1 MMPGKIRD
9 LIRAITGEGFGQV
22 LKNGG
27 IRVSTGKGL
36 GQVPKNGG
44 IRASTENG

>member
-1 MMPGKIRD
+1 MPGKVRD
-9 LIRAITGEGFGQV
+9 LIRASTGEGFGQV
-22 LKNGG
+22 PKNGG
-27 IRVSTGKGL
+27 IRTSTGEGL